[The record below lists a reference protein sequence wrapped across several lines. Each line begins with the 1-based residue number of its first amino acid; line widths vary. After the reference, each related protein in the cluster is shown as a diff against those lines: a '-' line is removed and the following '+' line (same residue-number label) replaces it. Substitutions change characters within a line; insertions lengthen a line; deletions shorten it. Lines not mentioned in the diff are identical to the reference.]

1 MYYVD
6 SSDYSHVV
14 VCEQCHWR
22 ELVSTPAAGVKRLA
36 IHLKKVHGDSLAA
49 RRARD
54 AYKKR
59 LSRSKKRPELGSSS
73 SISP

>member
-22 ELVSTPAAGVKRLA
+22 ELVSTPAAGVKLLA

-49 RRARD
+49 NRARA
-54 AYKKR
+54 AYRKR
-59 LSRSKKRPELGSSS
+59 LYRSKKRTDRRSSS
-73 SISP
+73 SVSP